1 MSKEVKAYCQCT
13 MERKAEGGGTQHT
26 TSWIPE
32 CFANVGETLKLRDDN
47 GVWVDGWLVK
57 SASPP
62 MAAKS
67 VEANAR
73 NHLNQRKASDVVFA
87 KIKKQNEEDNRR
99 VS

>member
-1 MSKEVKAYCQCT
+1 MSKDVQAYRQCT
-13 MERKAEGGGTQHT
+13 MERKVEGGTQHT

-32 CFANVGETLKLRDDN
+32 CFANVGETLKLRGED
-47 GVWVDGWLVK
+47 GMWVDGWLVK

-73 NHLNQRKASDVVFA
+73 NYLNQRKASDVVFA
-87 KIKKQNEEDNRR
+87 KIKQQNEEAAQR
-99 VS
+99 